1 MFSRTSLGDIK
12 IKGKTIL
19 KANEIIDRKAAR
31 LIEESNIQSVKVRS
45 PITCKTRYGICSVC
59 YGLDLGSNKPIDLGA
74 AVGIVAAQ
82 SIGEPGTQLTLRT
95 FHTGGIAGI
104 DITHG
109 LPRVEE
115 IFEVRSPKGK
125 AVLSEVDAKVM
136 DIENRGTITV
146 IKIMPKD
153 SKKAKEYLVPSYAS
167 LFVKAGDQI
176 TKGDALSAGH
186 IDLQEL
192 YQFKGEEVV
201 QRYIINEIQKIYVLQ
216 GTNINDKHV
225 EVIVRQMLA
234 RLRITDPGD
243 SNFVPGSIM
252 EKSKFL
258 EENQRL
264 KFLSKQPARAQQ
276 LLMGIT
282 KVALS
287 TESFLS
293 SASFQETARVLISA
307 AAEGRIDYLRGLKEN
322 VIIGR
327 LIPAGTGFRKKENS
341 SSKDYSL

>member
-1 MFSRTSLGDIK
+1 M
-12 IKGKTIL
+12 
-19 KANEIIDRKAAR
+19 
-31 LIEESNIQSVKVRS
+31 
-45 PITCKTRYGICSVC
+45 
-59 YGLDLGSNKPIDLGA
+59 
-74 AVGIVAAQ
+74 
-82 SIGEPGTQLTLRT
+82 
-95 FHTGGIAGI
+95 
-104 DITHG
+104 
-109 LPRVEE
+109 
-115 IFEVRSPKGK
+115 
-125 AVLSEVDAKVM
+125 
-136 DIENRGTITV
+136 
-146 IKIMPKD
+146 
-153 SKKAKEYLVPSYAS
+153 
-167 LFVKAGDQI
+167 GDQI
-176 TKGDALSAGH
+176 AKGDALSAGH

-192 YQFKGEEVV
+192 YQFKGEEAV

-234 RLRITDPGD
+234 RVRITDPGD
-243 SNFVPGSIM
+243 SDFVPGSIM

-258 EENQRL
+258 KENQRL

-293 SASFQETARVLISA
+293 SASFQETARVLINA

-327 LIPAGTGFRKKENS
+327 LIPAGTGFRKNE
-341 SSKDYSL
+341 KDLS